1 MGVRLTEEEINE
13 FLNGSHTLIIATT
26 RQSGEPF
33 MTPVWYVWMDGA
45 FWTRT
50 GMDSPKVKHIKR
62 SPRVC
67 CLVEEGEKWVDL
79 RAVIS
84 SCHAEIVAD
93 QALIDKVGDAL
104 DAKYASFKMEQTAM
118 PDATK
123 KHYAS
128 TRAIIKMTPR
138 EGEKIRSWY
147 NRKIRPKAAA

>member
-1 MGVRLTEEEINE
+1 MGVRLTDEELNE
-13 FLNGSHTLIIATT
+13 FLGNSHTLIIATT
-26 RQSGEPF
+26 RKSGEPF

-45 FWTRT
+45 FWART
-50 GMDSPKVKHIKR
+50 GADSPKVKHIKR
-62 SPRVC
+62 EPRVC

-79 RAVIS
+79 RAAIV
-84 SCHAEIVAD
+84 SCDAEIITD
-93 QALIDKVGDAL
+93 QGEIERIGEAL
-104 DAKYASFKMEQTAM
+104 DKKYASFRMDQAAV

-138 EGEKIRSWY
+138 PGEKLRSWY